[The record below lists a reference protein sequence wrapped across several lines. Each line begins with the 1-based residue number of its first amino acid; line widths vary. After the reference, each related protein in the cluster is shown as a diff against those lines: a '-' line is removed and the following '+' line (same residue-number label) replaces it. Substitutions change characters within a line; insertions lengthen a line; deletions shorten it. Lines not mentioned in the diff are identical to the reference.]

1 MIFGPPAGKIR
12 ATRWAPPAG
21 VDESENELRANVA
34 PAWSVADSAELY
46 GIRSWGAGYFELG
59 DDGAVAVSVPFN
71 GKRARVS
78 MLDIIGGMQERGL
91 QMPVLLRIENILD
104 AQISLLNESFNRA
117 MGSLGYRGSYRGVF
131 PIKVN
136 QQCQVIEEIAQFG
149 ARYGHGLEC
158 GSKAEL
164 LIALASMEPESGY
177 VVCNGYKDTEFITL
191 GLQAIKLGFRC
202 FFVIETPTEL
212 PIVLETSRALGVR
225 PMLGLRVKL
234 ASRVSG
240 AWNESSGDRS
250 IFGLTTS
257 QIVELVDSLRRH
269 EMLDCLQL
277 LHYHLGSQIPNIRDI
292 RSGVLEAARY
302 YVDLKQEGAA
312 LGYLDLGGGLAVD
325 YDGSQTN
332 YDYSKN
338 YSLDEYC
345 LDVVETIMSVL
356 DPLGI
361 EHPVI
366 ITESGRATVAYS
378 SVLLFNILDVTRFEP
393 GEVPAADPGRE
404 HELIGNLRESLRTIN
419 AKTLQECYNDA
430 VYYREELRDL
440 FKRGQI
446 RLRELSLA
454 ENIFLEVVRT
464 IVRELQDVKRAPPG
478 LDGLE
483 QSLSDIYYGNFSV
496 FQSLPDVWAIE
507 QIFPVMP
514 VHRHSEAPSRQAIIA
529 DITCDSDGKI
539 DRFIG
544 TRGISKTL
552 PVHPLID
559 GEPYYFGV
567 FLVGAYQETLG
578 DLHNL
583 MGDTNVVGV
592 RINEDATF
600 DFVREMSGDSIADV
614 LSYVEYQPQQLLEQF
629 RKTAEAAVRKGRVS
643 VAERQAV
650 LEAFAASL
658 RGYTYYED

>member
-1 MIFGPPAGKIR
+1 M
-12 ATRWAPPAG
+12 T
-21 VDESENELRANVA
+21 
-34 PAWSVADSAELY
+34 
-46 GIRSWGAGYFELG
+46 
-59 DDGAVAVSVPFN
+59 VSVPFN
-71 GKRARVS
+71 GTRARVS
-78 MLDIIGGMQERGL
+78 LLDIIAGMQQRGL

-104 AQISLLNESFNRA
+104 AQVSLLNESFGRA
-117 MGSLGYRGSYRGVF
+117 MRSLSYRGSYRGVF

-136 QQCQVIEEIAQFG
+136 QQCQVIEEIARFG
-149 ARYGHGLEC
+149 SRYGHGLEA

-164 LIALASMEPESGY
+164 LIALASMEPQAGY
-177 VVCNGYKDTEFITL
+177 IVCNGYKDTEFITL
-191 GLQAIKLGFRC
+191 GLQAIRLGYRC
-202 FFVIETPTEL
+202 FFVLETPTEL
-212 PIVLETSRALGVR
+212 PIVLETSRALGIR
-225 PMLGLRVKL
+225 PMLGVRVKL
-234 ASRVSG
+234 ASRVGG

-257 QIVELVDSLRRH
+257 QLVELADSLKRH

-292 RSGVLEAARY
+292 RASVLEAARY
-302 YVDLKQEGAA
+302 YADLKREGAA
-312 LGYLDLGGGLAVD
+312 LGCLDLGGGLAVD

-345 LDVVETIMSVL
+345 LDVVETVMSVL

-366 ITESGRATVAYS
+366 VTESGRATVAYS

-393 GEVPAADPGRE
+393 GEVPDRPQQGE
-404 HELIGNLRESLRTIN
+404 HELIGNLRHSLQSIN
-419 AKTLQECYNDA
+419 PRNLQECYNDA
-430 VYYREELRDL
+430 VYYREEIREL

-454 ENIFLEVVRT
+454 EDIFLEIVRG
-464 IVRELQDVKRAPPG
+464 IVRELHDVKRIPPG

-514 VHRHSEAPSRQAIIA
+514 VHRHNEAPTRQAIIA

-539 DRFIG
+539 DCFIG
-544 TRGISKTL
+544 TRGTRKTL

-559 GEPYYFGV
+559 GQPYYFGV

-583 MGDTNVVGV
+583 MGDTNVVSV
-592 RINEDATF
+592 RINEDSTF
-600 DFVREMSGDSIADV
+600 DFVREMSGDSIAEV

-629 RKTAEAAVRKGRVS
+629 RKTAEQAVRDGRIS

-650 LEAFAASL
+650 LEAFGASL
-658 RGYTYYED
+658 RGYTYFED

>member
-1 MIFGPPAGKIR
+1 MARENKLKQHLVSNWS
-12 ATRWAPPAG
+12 AA
-21 VDESENELRANVA
+21 ESE
-34 PAWSVADSAELY
+34 ELY
-46 GIRSWGAGYFELG
+46 GIRTWGAGYFDLS
-59 DDGAVAVSVPFN
+59 DDGAVGVSVPFD
-71 GKRARVS
+71 GKRSRVS
-78 MLDIIGGMQERGL
+78 LLDIISGMQERGL

-104 AQISLLNESFNRA
+104 AQISLLNESFGRA
-117 MGSLGYRGSYRGVF
+117 MRSLGYRGSYRGAF

-136 QQCQVIEEIAQFG
+136 QQCQVIEEIARFG
-149 ARYGHGLEC
+149 SRYGHGLEA

-164 LIALASMEPESGY
+164 LIALASMQPGTGY
-177 VVCNGYKDTEFITL
+177 IVCNGYKDKEFITL
-191 GLQAIKLGFRC
+191 GLHALKLGYTC

-212 PIVLETSRALGVR
+212 PIVLETSRLLGIR
-225 PMLGLRVKL
+225 PMLGVRVKL
-234 ASRVSG
+234 ASRVGG

-257 QIVELVDSLRRH
+257 QIVELIDALKRH

-292 RSGVLEAARY
+292 RSGVLEAVRY
-302 YVDLKQEGAA
+302 YADLKQEGAS

-345 LDVVETIMSVL
+345 IDVVETIMSVL
-356 DPLGI
+356 DPLAI
-361 EHPVI
+361 EHPVV

-378 SVLLFNILDVTRFEP
+378 SILLFNILDVTRFEP
-393 GEVPAADPGRE
+393 GSVPGPKPEGE
-404 HELIGNLRESLRTIN
+404 HELIGNLRESLLSIN
-419 AKTLQECYNDA
+419 PRNLQECYNDA
-430 VYYREELRDL
+430 VFYRGELREL

-446 RLRELSLA
+446 HLRELSVA
-454 ENIFLEVVRT
+454 EDIFLE
-464 IVRELQDVKRAPPG
+464 IVRGVVQQLHDVKRVPPG

-496 FQSLPDVWAIE
+496 FQSLPDVWAID

-514 VHRHSEAPSRQAIIA
+514 VHRHNEAPTRQATIA

-539 DRFIG
+539 NQFIG
-544 TRGISKTL
+544 PRGIRKTL

-559 GEPYYFGV
+559 GEPYYLGV

-583 MGDTNVVGV
+583 MG
-592 RINEDATF
+592 
-600 DFVREMSGDSIADV
+600 
-614 LSYVEYQPQQLLEQF
+614 
-629 RKTAEAAVRKGRVS
+629 
-643 VAERQAV
+643 
-650 LEAFAASL
+650 
-658 RGYTYYED
+658 

>member
-1 MIFGPPAGKIR
+1 MG
-12 ATRWAPPAG
+12 
-21 VDESENELRANVA
+21 A
-34 PAWSVADSAELY
+34 PAASHRGGETGLKANTATIWSVAESTELY
-46 GIRSWGAGYFELG
+46 GVRSWGAGYFELS
-59 DDGAVAVSVPFN
+59 DDGTVAVSVPFN

-78 MLDIIGGMQERGL
+78 LLDIMAGMQQRGL

-104 AQISLLNESFNRA
+104 AQVSLLNESFGRA
-117 MGSLGYRGSYRGVF
+117 MRSLSYRGSYRGVF

-136 QQCQVIEEIAQFG
+136 QQCQVIEEIARFG
-149 ARYGHGLEC
+149 SRYGHGLEA

-164 LIALASMEPESGY
+164 LVALASMEPESGY
-177 VVCNGYKDTEFITL
+177 IVCNGYKDTEFITL
-191 GLQAIKLGFRC
+191 GLQALKLGYRC
-202 FFVIETPTEL
+202 FFVLETPTEL
-212 PIVLETSRALGVR
+212 PIVLETSRALGIR
-225 PMLGLRVKL
+225 PMLGVRVKL
-234 ASRVSG
+234 ASRVGG

-257 QIVELVDSLRRH
+257 QIVELIDSLKR
-269 EMLDCLQL
+269 EGMLDCLQL

-302 YVDLKQEGAA
+302 YADLKHEGAA

-356 DPLGI
+356 DPQGI

-366 ITESGRATVAYS
+366 VTESGRATVAYS
-378 SVLLFNILDVTRFEP
+378 SILLFNILDVTRFEP
-393 GEVPAADPGRE
+393 GEVPDPDPEGE
-404 HELIGNLRESLRTIN
+404 HELIGNLRDSLRSIN
-419 AKTLQECYNDA
+419 PRNLQECYNDA
-430 VYYREELRDL
+430 AFYREEICEL

-454 ENIFLEVVRT
+454 EDIFLEIVAG
-464 IVRELQDVKRAPPG
+464 IVRELQEVKRKPPG

-496 FQSLPDVWAIE
+496 FQSLPDVWAID
-507 QIFPVMP
+507 QVFPVMP
-514 VHRHSEAPSRQAIIA
+514 VHRLNEAPTRQAIIA

-544 TRGISKTL
+544 NRGIRKTL
-552 PVHPLID
+552 PVHPVID
-559 GEPYYFGV
+559 GQPYYFGV

-583 MGDTNVVGV
+583 MGDTNVASV
-592 RINEDATF
+592 RINEDGTF

-629 RKTAEAAVRKGRVS
+629 RQTAEHAVRKGIVS

-650 LEAFAASL
+650 LEAFGASL